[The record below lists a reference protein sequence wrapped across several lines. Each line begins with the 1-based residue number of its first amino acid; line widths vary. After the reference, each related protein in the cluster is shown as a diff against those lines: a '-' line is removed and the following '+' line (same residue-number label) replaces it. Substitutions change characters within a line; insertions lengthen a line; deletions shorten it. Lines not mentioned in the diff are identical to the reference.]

1 MENKVY
7 LRLASLY
14 KIEYDCEIKDEI
26 FYFKGIFKD
35 IKCDFI
41 YYITEYDK
49 YYSGFNFKKKLI
61 SNCVEKFYNEIK
73 TTQAR
78 TLLKTLNKNEQKLI
92 LRHL

>member
-1 MENKVY
+1 MESKVY

-14 KIEYDCEIKDEI
+14 KIEYDCEIKDDI

-49 YYSGFNFKKKLI
+49 YYSGFNLKKHLI

-73 TTQAR
+73 TTQAKK
-78 TLLKTLNKNEQKLI
+78 LLKTLNKNEQKLI

>member
-14 KIEYDCEIKDEI
+14 KIEYDCEIKDDI

-49 YYSGFNFKKKLI
+49 YYSGFNLKKNLI